1 MLKKSMAILAV
12 STLGLTGCAATEES
26 LTLYSG
32 RKENLV
38 QPLIDQFTADTG
50 IEVDV
55 RYAETSEMAALI
67 LEEGENTSADVFF
80 GVGGAALGALSNAGA
95 LVEIDQELLDL
106 VPAGFRSVDDD
117 WIGTSGRAR
126 IMVYNP
132 ERVTEVPESVMEL
145 ANPEWAERLAIAP
158 TYSSFQAFV
167 TAMRVVEGDDAT
179 AEWLEAMNEQ
189 ALIFGKDEE
198 VMEAVE
204 NGTADA
210 GMVNHYYFYRRGVE
224 EGFENLTSQASYF
237 GSNDV
242 GNLVNVAGV
251 GMLNDSE
258 NAKAFVEYLLSDA
271 GQSYFSEE
279 TMEYPL
285 TSTVEADADLIPLDQ
300 IPTAELDLNEIDQL
314 DRTLEMMREAG
325 LL

>member
-1 MLKKSMAILAV
+1 MIKKSAAILAV

-38 QPLIDQFTADTG
+38 QPLLDQFTADTG
-50 IEVDV
+50 IEVEV

-95 LVEIDQELLDL
+95 FVDIDQDLLDL

-117 WIGTSGRAR
+117 WVGTSGRAR

-132 ERVTEVPESVMEL
+132 ERVDEVPDSVMEL
-145 ANPEWAERLAIAP
+145 ANPEWADRIAIAP

-179 AEWLEAMNEQ
+179 AEWLAAMSDH

-204 NGTADA
+204 SGTADA

-224 EGFENLTSQASYF
+224 EGFENLTSRASYF
-237 GSNDV
+237 GSTDV

-271 GQSYFSEE
+271 GQRYFSEE

>member
-50 IEVDV
+50 IEVEV

-67 LEEGENTSADVFF
+67 LEEGENTQADVFF

-132 ERVTEVPESVMEL
+132 ERVTEVPESVMDL

-167 TAMRVVEGDDAT
+167 TAMRVVEGDEAT
-179 AEWLEAMNEQ
+179 ADWLSAMNEQ

-237 GSNDV
+237 GSTDV
-242 GNLVNVAGV
+242 GNLVNVAGA